1 MKNLTTTSKTAQFT
15 TATLGVVRHPSNLLV
30 EFLEVW
36 KRRSKVKAC
45 ILSWLDSW
53 HISKGETGW
62 ICASYQQIGKAFG
75 YCRDTIGRHLKDLIK
90 DGYIRRRNLLP
101 HEKRYPTDTR
111 KMYQINFPKLR
122 EKVDNEILTPS
133 YDKSDGYPLKY
144 QTVDVE
150 NQTDLNSY
158 SNLSKSSLTHQE
170 KAPLEKCVCVRGLEI
185 FSERGESPEKE
196 VFLETQEFSN
206 NQELSNRQELL
217 EKPEVLESE
226 EVSECEK
233 FTTHPEIGES
243 ENFSTNQEISEDF
256 QPTTPPQ
263 NSSHAELITKLNQ
276 SIRPPF
282 KPIQLGSVEWV
293 MRRYPENITGAIKAV
308 KQGLKQGWM
317 KNPTGYLIRAL
328 KEGIKVEQNISGA
341 MSRDY
346 WWTWVGENWGKE
358 KRNSLIERVSD
369 LGQGLSVYFTNGLER
384 PFDEIKQLSLEE
396 VEALALETPETYPD
410 EHPQD
415 PISPQQVEY
424 LQAIMRGIGS

>member
-1 MKNLTTTSKTAQFT
+1 MKHLTTTSKTAQFT

-45 ILSWLDSW
+45 ILSWLDRA
-53 HISKGETGW
+53 HLSKGETGW

-75 YCRDTIGRHLKDLIK
+75 YCRDTIGRHLKDLIQ

-144 QTVDVE
+144 QTVDVK

-185 FSERGESPEKE
+185 FSERGESQEQE
-196 VFLETQEFSN
+196 IFLEQPEFS
-206 NQELSNRQELL
+206 EHPELL
-217 EKPEVLESE
+217 EPEELSE
-226 EVSECEK
+226 NQDLSECKK
-233 FTTHPEIGES
+233 FPTL
-243 ENFSTNQEISEDF
+243 QEISEDS
-256 QPTTPPQ
+256 QPSTPPQ
-263 NSSHAELITKLNQ
+263 NSGHAQLITKLNQ
-276 SIRPPF
+276 SIRPPL
-282 KPIQLGSVEWV
+282 KPIQLGSVQWA

-308 KQGLKQGWM
+308 QQGLKQGWM

-369 LGQGLSVYFTNGLER
+369 YGWGLNVYFANGLER

-396 VEALALETPETYPD
+396 VEVLALETPKTSHD
-410 EHPQD
+410 ERPQD
-415 PISPQQVEY
+415 NISPQQVEY